1 MAPDEDDNN
10 AAKMPDDFREVDEP
24 APHSIP
30 TDSITDEDK
39 IDVNKVALDAEAQA
53 ELNDPDQINLNAG
66 LDELEATGGNPVPE
80 GTPLPA
86 EEVEMISEDGVAGE
100 NLLDTPAFED
110 EPLPAYE
117 GQMPSIGRIVVIQD
131 FGDEYP
137 AIVIRATGTLISGK
151 VFMPHQS
158 VADIVDVQHVS
169 QVRKSDLPRIT
180 WKWPDRV

>member
-1 MAPDEDDNN
+1 MIRDDDENDGSTSDTETHPNTIPTNSIADED
-10 AAKMPDDFREVDEP
+10 R
-24 APHSIP
+24 
-30 TDSITDEDK
+30 
-39 IDVNKVALDAEAQA
+39 VNVNEVALDTDAQA
-53 ELNDPDQINLNAG
+53 TLKDPDQANLEAG
-66 LDELEATGGNPVPE
+66 LDELQADGGEPVPE

-86 EEVEMISEDGVAGE
+86 AEVEMISEDGVSGD
-100 NLLDTPAFED
+100 NLLDVPARED
-110 EPLPAYE
+110 EPLPEYE
-117 GQMPSIGRIVVIQD
+117 GQMPSIGRIVVVQD

>member
-1 MAPDEDDNN
+1 MMPPDENDNVTN
-10 AAKMPDDFREVDEP
+10 AAPSDTET
-24 APHSIP
+24 HSIP
-30 TDSITDEDK
+30 TDSIADEDK
-39 IDVNKVALDAEAQA
+39 IDVNKVALDAEAA
-53 ELNDPDQINLNAG
+53 ETLPDPDQANLEAG
-66 LDELEATGGNPVPE
+66 LDELEAAGQERYPDAK
-80 GTPLPA
+80 PLPA
-86 EEVEMISEDGVAGE
+86 NEVYLSNEDGTMGGG
-100 NLLDTPAFED
+100 TPVVEH
-110 EPLPAYE
+110 EPLPEYE